1 MKFKNYRETFTG
13 NSMSVEENDI
23 LNLAE
28 NQNNA
33 MRRRFSTK
41 DSQVAYKTGRLVYL
55 SNYMYY
61 LVWLYFIL
69 SAVYLGILF
78 VGPRSKTFTPYYK
91 VGVLIGLVLFPY
103 LSTPVEMFFIKLVTF
118 MVETMIGNVYERPD
132 VEYVIDY
139 NAIPNI
145 FSY

>member
-1 MKFKNYRETFTG
+1 MNLENFGT
-13 NSMSVEENDI
+13 MSVEDNDI
-23 LNLAE
+23 LNLAT

-41 DSQVAYKTGRLVYL
+41 YSQDLYKSGKMIYL
-55 SNYMYY
+55 NTYFFY
-61 LVWLYFIL
+61 LIWLYFIL

-78 VGPRSKTFTPYYK
+78 IGPSAPKYSAYYK

-103 LSTPVEMFFIKLVTF
+103 IATPVEMFLLKMLTFIT
-118 MVETMIGNVYERPD
+118 ETVMGNVYERPD
-132 VEYVIDY
+132 YEYVLDY
-139 NAIPNI
+139 NAVPNI